1 MLIKKIAL
9 PWQILIG
16 ILLGVVFGIFLYD
29 YVNYISWMG
38 DLFLRAL
45 KMIIIPLV
53 FSSLVVGVASMGKS
67 ADLGRIAGKTLGFYF
82 ATTAIAIVIGIVLV
96 NVFKPG
102 VGASIPITESV
113 TSMGEQSSFKDL
125 LINIVPAN
133 VFEDMA
139 KGNLLSV
146 IFFAIILGVFITQSG
161 ESVKDKLLPIFDAFF
176 QVMMKMTMFIIGF
189 APFGIFAI
197 VATMIAKEAG
207 NMETLLNML
216 SSLGFYTIIVW
227 IGCLIQGFIV
237 LPAAV
242 YFLAKENPWR
252 FIKKMSSPILTAF
265 STCSSGAALPLAMR
279 DINEKCGV
287 SNKIAGFALPLG
299 ATINM
304 NGTALYEGV
313 TVLFIAQV
321 YGVDLS
327 IAQQFIIIGT
337 VMLAAVGAAGI
348 PMAGIV
354 MLSVVLSVA
363 GLPLEGVGL
372 VLAVQQLCDM
382 PRTAVNSFGDSCG
395 AVVVAK
401 SEGEKLTI

>member
-1 MLIKKIAL
+1 MLTKKIAL
-9 PWQILIG
+9 PWQILTG
-16 ILLGVVFGIFLYD
+16 IVLGVVFGVFLYD

-96 NVFKPG
+96 NLFKPG

-113 TSMGEQSSFKDL
+113 TSMGEESSFKDL

-133 VFEDMA
+133 VFEDLA
-139 KGNLLSV
+139 KGNLLSI

-161 ESVKDKLLPIFDAFF
+161 ESVKDKLLPIFDSFF
-176 QVMMKMTMFIIGF
+176 QVMMKMTMYIIGF
-189 APFGIFAI
+189 APYGIFAI
-197 VATMIAKEAG
+197 VASMIAKEAG
-207 NMETLLNML
+207 NMETLMSML

-227 IGCLIQGFIV
+227 VGCLIQGFIV

-242 YFLAKENPWR
+242 YFLGKENPWR

-279 DINEKCGV
+279 DISEKCGV

-299 ATINM
+299 ATVNM

-327 IAQQFIIIGT
+327 IAQQFIIVGT